1 MTIATWNL
9 ERLKYSKETAN
20 IIAILENLNADILVL
35 TEYDERVNLKNYP
48 FQIATKSLSEI
59 QPAYYMPSE
68 KRVKIYSKYEIVN
81 QFQTYDEYTSCCA
94 EIKTEKGNLL
104 VYGTIIGI
112 FGNRNENFKTDLP
125 KQIID
130 FNTLSKNQN
139 ICIIGDYNLS
149 FSDNYYFTN
158 RGRKELNNS
167 FLENKIT
174 NLTHHLPET
183 IDHIAISQEFIGNAK
198 IETHEWNL
206 EKKLSDHKGISI
218 QIDYSL

>member
-9 ERLKYSKETAN
+9 ERLKYSKETAK
-20 IIAILENLNADILVL
+20 IIAILENLNADIVVL

-48 FQIATKSLSEI
+48 FQMATKSLSEI
-59 QPAYYMPSE
+59 QPEFYKPSE

-81 QFQTYDEYTSCCA
+81 QLPTYDEYTSCCV
-94 EIKTEKGNLL
+94 ELKPERGNLL

-112 FGNRNENFKTDLP
+112 FGNRHENFKTDIP

-130 FNTLSKNQN
+130 FKTLSKNKN
-139 ICIIGDYNLS
+139 ICIIGDYNIS

-158 RGRKELNNS
+158 WGRNELNNS

-183 IDHIAISQEFIGNAK
+183 IDHIAISHEFIGKAPVE
-198 IETHEWNL
+198 IHEWNL
-206 EKKLSDHKGISI
+206 DKKLSDHKGVCISL
-218 QIDYSL
+218 Q